1 MKKLIEIIKGIKI
14 LSSHGNTNKSI
25 NGITDNSK
33 NVKNNFLFFAIE
45 GNDLMGIILLRT
57 QFLMDQIL

>member
-33 NVKNNFLFFAIE
+33 NVKNNFLFFA
-45 GNDLMGIILLRT
+45 
-57 QFLMDQIL
+57 